1 MSFTTHYVMF
11 CVTKMNNI
19 RKEDLIDINENK
31 PIDNV
36 EVDETTD
43 AVANEVDN
51 QAVSNVKTVME
62 IPLKNISK
70 LTNEEK
76 AYLINEAKNGIDNKF
91 YKVSFCKNGNTKITK
106 RKVPKQS
113 MSEKIISN
121 NTSNYSKQAPTM
133 SNEQLLFEHVIN
145 LESQIATLRQK
156 HKNLKKSYKQIYQDV
171 YIDDDEDQTQT
182 QVDISQTNNELQD
195 NTVDTNNSLQHEM
208 GTDKVC
214 SFQGTDKVCSFQG
227 TNNNS
232 QHEMVSNEID
242 THIPPNNGL
251 QRSIPRMRTGGWR
264 QRLMN
269 RL

>member
-1 MSFTTHYVMF
+1 MF

-36 EVDETTD
+36 DVDDANNANVSSEANVTTE
-43 AVANEVDN
+43 ANSAD
-51 QAVSNVKTVME
+51 VKTTIE

-121 NTSNYSKQAPTM
+121 NTSNYTKQAPTM

-171 YIDDDEDQTQT
+171 YIDDDEDQIQT
-182 QVDISQTNNELQD
+182 QVDIPQTSNELQD
-195 NTVDTNNSLQHEM
+195 D
-208 GTDKVC
+208 TDKVC
-214 SFQGTDKVCSFQG
+214 SLQG
-227 TNNNS
+227 TNNSS
-232 QHEMVSNEID
+232 QHEMVTNENNAY
-242 THIPPNNGL
+242 IPPNNGL

>member
-1 MSFTTHYVMF
+1 MF

-36 EVDETTD
+36 DVDDANNANVSSEANVTTE
-43 AVANEVDN
+43 ANSAD
-51 QAVSNVKTVME
+51 VKTTIEIPLKNISKLTE

-214 SFQGTDKVCSFQG
+214 SFQGT
-227 TNNNS
+227 NNNS

>member
-1 MSFTTHYVMF
+1 MF

-36 EVDETTD
+36 DVDDANNANVSSEANVTTE
-43 AVANEVDN
+43 ANSAD
-51 QAVSNVKTVME
+51 VKTTIE

-91 YKVSFCKNGNTKITK
+91 YKVSFCKNGNIKITK

-121 NTSNYSKQAPTM
+121 NTSNYTKQAPTM

-171 YIDDDEDQTQT
+171 YIDDDEDQIQT
-182 QVDISQTNNELQD
+182 QVDIPQTSNELQD
-195 NTVDTNNSLQHEM
+195 D
-208 GTDKVC
+208 TDKVC
-214 SFQGTDKVCSFQG
+214 SLQG
-227 TNNNS
+227 TNNSS
-232 QHEMVSNEID
+232 QHEMVTNENNAY
-242 THIPPNNGL
+242 IPPNNGL

>member
-1 MSFTTHYVMF
+1 MLF

-31 PIDNV
+31 PIENV
-36 EVDETTD
+36 EVDDTTD
-43 AVANEVDN
+43 AVTNAIDN
-51 QAVSNVKTVME
+51 QTVSNINANSTNNRSQHEMVTNDKTPME

-121 NTSNYSKQAPTM
+121 NTSNYTKQAPTM

-171 YIDDDEDQTQT
+171 YIDDDEDQTQSPIDT
-182 QVDISQTNNELQD
+182 SQTGNELQD
-195 NTVDTNNSLQHEM
+195 NTVEPNENN
-208 GTDKVC
+208 TY
-214 SFQGTDKVCSFQG
+214 
-227 TNNNS
+227 
-232 QHEMVSNEID
+232 
-242 THIPPNNGL
+242 IPPNNGL
-251 QRSIPRMRTGGWR
+251 QRSIPRMRMGVWR

-269 RL
+269 RLY